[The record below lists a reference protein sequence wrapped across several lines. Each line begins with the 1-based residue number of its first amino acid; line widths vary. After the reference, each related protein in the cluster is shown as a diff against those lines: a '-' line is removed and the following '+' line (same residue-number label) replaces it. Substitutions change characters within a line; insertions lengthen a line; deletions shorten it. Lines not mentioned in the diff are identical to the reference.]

1 MKIGACGLGSGN
13 SQTSVDAFGL
23 DYLRESSV
31 GEFILGSAPASSRS
45 LPPASAVHAPQFP
58 GEDWGLRAARLRA

>member
-45 LPPASAVHAPQFP
+45 LP